1 MTTPDNAHQPDRS
14 SRPLEGTGD
23 ADLVLRSRSGDA
35 EAFGELWQRH
45 YRSGIVVARAT
56 TSVLDADDLVQE
68 AYARIYQAIQAGAG
82 PTGSFRAYLFTS
94 IRNTA
99 ASWGRAR
106 REDPI
111 DEFDAIPDPQTT
123 EAGVGEALDH
133 SLTATAFR
141 SLPTRWQEVLW
152 YTEIERMKPAAV
164 GALLGMS
171 AGATSQLAFRAREG
185 LREAWI
191 QAHLH
196 AAGSEPDCAWTI
208 ERLGAYSR
216 GNLSGRDRAKLDAHL
231 EDCQRCVIVAAEAKD
246 VSHRLALV
254 LVPLVLGVSG
264 ASAYLAA
271 LQHGTATSIPLAA
284 MPSSVMDG
292 AVYLGAAPGI
302 DATAHAASGAGGQS
316 VGAGGAA
323 SGAGGAASSGGII
336 SGIGA
341 LVGVGSAALVVAGAV
356 VAAAVVP
363 GLLLAPSATSLP
375 IAGELGGPGIVAE
388 VAPDANAEE
397 RPLVIVPNASTPRT
411 RSGQDPHTDPRA
423 ESPLADAPTSTTPPE
438 QTTPPVDP
446 DPTDPTDPGVTD
458 PGVTDPGETEPGET
472 DPSEPGT
479 TDPTDP
485 TDPGTTDPGTTE
497 PGTPTDPTDPGTTD
511 PTDPGTTDPTDPGT
525 TDPGTTD
532 PGTTDPGTT
541 EPTEPGIPAGAV
553 PTVGAPT
560 ITCASFPTLLHWA
573 DYAFPLS
580 GIPGAQVELLLGGVV
595 DSTAILDGTG
605 AGVALLP
612 ITARDLLKNPSVQ
625 FRYVM
630 TSSEV
635 ATTPAAK
642 LRSVADPFHCVFGG
656 EPAAAMDDNAPADA
670 ADPAPSAPAA
680 PTDEVPSVPA
690 ARVESVSDG
699 TLPDESSGAEGAAD
713 DPNVGEPAV
722 EEPATGEPASTETPV
737 AEQSVVNALA
747 DDPALDGAAVIPA
760 G

>member
-1 MTTPDNAHQPDRS
+1 MTTPDNAHQPDGF

-68 AYARIYQAIQAGAG
+68 AYARIYQAIQAGGG

-216 GNLSGRDRAKLDAHL
+216 GNLSGRDRTKLDAHL
-231 EDCQRCVIVAAEAKD
+231 KDCQRCVIVAAEAKD

-264 ASAYLAA
+264 GSAYLAA

-292 AVYLGAAPGI
+292 AAYLGAAPGI
-302 DATAHAASGAGGQS
+302 DATAHATSGAGGQT

-375 IAGELGGPGIVAE
+375 VAGELGGPGIVAE
-388 VAPDANAEE
+388 VAPDADAGE

-411 RSGQDPHTDPRA
+411 RSGQDPRA
-423 ESPLADAPTSTTPPE
+423 EAPLADAPTSTTPPVTPPE
-438 QTTPPVDP
+438 QTAPPVDP
-446 DPTDPTDPGVTD
+446 DPTDPTDPTDPGVTD

-472 DPSEPGT
+472 DP
-479 TDPTDP
+479 TDPTEP
-485 TDPGTTDPGTTE
+485 TDP
-497 PGTPTDPTDPGTTD
+497 
-511 PTDPGTTDPTDPGT
+511 TDPTDPGT

-532 PGTTDPGTT
+532 PGTTDPTDPGTT
-541 EPTEPGIPAGAV
+541 DPADPTDLGTTDPGTTDPGTTDPTEPGIPVGAL
-553 PTVGAPT
+553 PTVGTPT
-560 ITCASFPTLLHWA
+560 ITCDASPRLFRWA
-573 DYAFPLS
+573 EYAFPVS
-580 GIPGAQVELLLGGVV
+580 GIPSTEVELLV
-595 DSTAILDGTG
+595 DGFVGPRTALDETGTG
-605 AGVALLP
+605 TVVLRTTAL
-612 ITARDLLKNPSVQ
+612 DWLLDAFVQ
-625 FRYVM
+625 FRYV
-630 TSSEV
+630 TASDD
-635 ATTPAAK
+635 AAK
-642 LRSVADPFHCVFGG
+642 TPTVALSSFGSTTHCLIDG
-656 EPAAAMDDNAPADA
+656 EPATETDENAPTEAT
-670 ADPAPSAPAA
+670 DPPPSAPAA
-680 PTDEVPSVPA
+680 PTDEAPPVPA
-690 ARVESVSDG
+690 ARVESTTDSSRA
-699 TLPDESSGAEGAAD
+699 DESASAD
-713 DPNVGEPAV
+713 TPTGDPNAGETAV
-722 EEPATGEPASTETPV
+722 EDPV
-737 AEQSVVNALA
+737 AESPLAEQSVMNEPAA
-747 DDPALDGAAVIPA
+747 DVAPDSTAAVA
-760 G
+760 D